1 MVELYIIYIF
11 VQAMMLKEIKKL
23 EIMENLSKE
32 TKTEVA
38 MKMVLMD
45 AIEKGHT
52 NQNDLIEYMKSEVFE
67 TAVRNYISMFN

>member
-11 VQAMMLKEIKKL
+11 VQAMMLKEIKKI

-38 MKMVLMD
+38 MKMVIMD

-52 NQNDLIEYMKSEVFE
+52 NQNDLIAYMKSEVFE
-67 TAVRNYISMFN
+67 TAVRHYISMFK